1 MRKCACAL
9 HGLCAFSL
17 GHQSHLRPSL
27 HPLYQHRLRS
37 LNVLASHHPFRHPFN
52 LLHLPLLLLLS
63 SPRPIQRI
71 LFQGFLSLAYRFSAC
86 PCVQWSAKYHLLR
99 ICLTAFLLT
108 LHLFELPFLLKN
120 FIDFIL
126 FFPLAFYF
134 PYLLVLCLRMACDV
148 MNMLFLDF
156 F

>member
-1 MRKCACAL
+1 MFLPLTIRFATPSISSTSPS
-9 HGLCAFSL
+9 FS
-17 GHQSHLRPSL
+17 SSP
-27 HPLYQHRLRS
+27 PL
-37 LNVLASHHPFRHPFN
+37 VPFRG
-52 LLHLPLLLLLS
+52 S
-63 SPRPIQRI
+63 YSRA
-71 LFQGFLSLAYRFSAC
+71 FLSLAYRFSVC

-99 ICLTAFLLT
+99 VCLTAFLLT